1 MFEFMYQQIAAQQ
14 RPVGFYP
21 ETSYWVNYDT
31 EVPLFLPVYAYQR
44 LRDLRGIARQEVP
57 SVVNRRACR
66 REPRP
71 LTVTAC
77 AAWPRR
83 PVGPPAA
90 SGCQDDRPK
99 HV

>member
-44 LRDLRGIARQEVP
+44 LRDLRGIAREEVRGHANGCP
-57 SVVNRRACR
+57 ARTHTWQI
-66 REPRP
+66 
-71 LTVTAC
+71 LTV
-77 AAWPRR
+77 RLVR
-83 PVGPPAA
+83 F
-90 SGCQDDRPK
+90 
-99 HV
+99 